1 MNNEQVGDG
10 GACAGGGGSS
20 NDKTNL
26 ISSDTTT
33 THGSNPGRSWLR
45 VIASGC
51 AGTAGGGDGDEDMPD
66 GADDQNTA
74 QSNSYMG
81 TLTGVFSPVALSMFS
96 SLLFLR

>member
-1 MNNEQVGDG
+1 MNNDQVGDG
-10 GACAGGGGSS
+10 GACASGGGSS

-26 ISSDTTT
+26 ISSDT

-66 GADDQNTA
+66 GNEDQNTA